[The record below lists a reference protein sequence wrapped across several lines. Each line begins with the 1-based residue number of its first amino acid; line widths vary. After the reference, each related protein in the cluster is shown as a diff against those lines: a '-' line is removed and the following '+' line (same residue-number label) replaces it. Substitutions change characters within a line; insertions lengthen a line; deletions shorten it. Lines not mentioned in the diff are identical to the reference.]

1 MQVKVKDEFVPVKFK
16 DIYIRQWRQNYRN
29 GQRREVNFTFREL
42 YTWGNSFRYPLVGTH
57 RVGLDVFKGKI
68 SLPWLES
75 NHDSSSSQSRHY
87 LDWALAVLHSSS
99 RRENKAT
106 KKSIRHGLYLRLWQS
121 PVTSHLSRIG
131 WCDFTT
137 LKSALHR
144 PNVESLILQRVLQL
158 PLENSPRYTE

>member
-68 SLPWLES
+68 SLP
-75 NHDSSSSQSRHY
+75 
-87 LDWALAVLHSSS
+87 
-99 RRENKAT
+99 
-106 KKSIRHGLYLRLWQS
+106 
-121 PVTSHLSRIG
+121 
-131 WCDFTT
+131 
-137 LKSALHR
+137 
-144 PNVESLILQRVLQL
+144 
-158 PLENSPRYTE
+158 